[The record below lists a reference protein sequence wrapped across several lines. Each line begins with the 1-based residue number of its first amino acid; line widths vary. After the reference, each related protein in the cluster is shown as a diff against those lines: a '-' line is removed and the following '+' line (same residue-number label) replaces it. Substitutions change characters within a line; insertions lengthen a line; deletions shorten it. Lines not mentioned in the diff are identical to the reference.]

1 MVIFMKKGG
10 VYLDLRIL
18 ENVNIIYLQGS
29 ITVVDFRGY
38 KYQLVEDRS
47 NIFRRYDVGFF
58 FFFFR
63 IVLRL
68 DFIYVFNVFKEIW
81 IQIGWFIIGIFNI
94 LKLEILFL

>member
-38 KYQLVEDRS
+38 KYQLVED
-47 NIFRRYDVGFF
+47 
-58 FFFFR
+58 
-63 IVLRL
+63 
-68 DFIYVFNVFKEIW
+68 
-81 IQIGWFIIGIFNI
+81 
-94 LKLEILFL
+94 